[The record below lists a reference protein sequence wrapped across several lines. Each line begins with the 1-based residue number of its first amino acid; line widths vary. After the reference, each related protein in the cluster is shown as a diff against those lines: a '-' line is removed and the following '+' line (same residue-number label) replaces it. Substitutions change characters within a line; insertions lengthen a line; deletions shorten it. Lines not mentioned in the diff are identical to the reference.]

1 MPNSRPM
8 TVIGDGKTCLA
19 CITHKNSKKK
29 IGKKQ
34 KNYSKN
40 FLLKLKKNLIILMY
54 KYQ

>member
-29 IGKKQ
+29 NWKKTE
-34 KNYSKN
+34 
-40 FLLKLKKNLIILMY
+40 KLFKKLSTKIKKKSHY
-54 KYQ
+54 FDV